1 MFTGY
6 NAAGAGPGLNSFGD
20 SGAVGTAFTGYLDN
34 FVICYMDDV
43 LIFSKTPEEH
53 LVHLTK
59 VLERLHTHKFK
70 VRFDKCF
77 WGRKELEFL
86 GHHLSGTGISPS
98 PSKVKVVSEWE
109 RPKDLH
115 ELRVFLGF
123 VNFYRK
129 YIPNY
134 SKVARPLNDFTK
146 KACCMIGHLSVRQRF
161 DRSSRL

>member
-1 MFTGY
+1 
-6 NAAGAGPGLNSFGD
+6 
-20 SGAVGTAFTGYLDN
+20 
-34 FVICYMDDV
+34 MDDV

-86 GHHLSGTGISPS
+86 GHHLFGSGISPS

-123 VNFYRK
+123 VNFYKK

-146 KACCMIGHLSVRQRF
+146 KGVLYEWTTLCETAFRSLKQALISAPCLVLPNTGPEARFVLATDSSGFAIGSVLLQ
-161 DRSSRL
+161 D